1 MDFDELW
8 NALLHSQYSKILQ
21 KGAFQDN
28 PVKQRF
34 LRRKKAD
41 KGHLPARL
49 SFGSKEEYIAT
60 LSVEA
65 RITQEYEEREQRQ
78 SFRCSAIVE
87 QMIFKGKNINVASL
101 TNVPSKNH
109 EAIRPGNKAMVRYKQ
124 PVAEHSRRGQWELR
138 IIESPP
144 SSEPRTLLGLLE
156 SPRTTDGQH
165 YIASARFPESE
176 QVEFSVDMA
185 PRHSQYVSIFQAQQI
200 LAAASSSSVKN
211 SRTRPKKRT
220 QMGHLQTPSQQGLV
234 EG

>member
-21 KGAFQDN
+21 NGAFQDN
-28 PVKQRF
+28 SVKQRF

-41 KGHLPARL
+41 KDHLPAKL

-78 SFRCSAIVE
+78 SFRCSATVE
-87 QMIFKGKNINVASL
+87 QMMCKGKNINVVSL

-109 EAIRPGNKAMVRYKQ
+109 DAIRPGDKAMVRYKQ
-124 PVAEHSRRGQWELR
+124 PAAEHFRRGQWELR

-156 SPRTTDGQH
+156 SPRTSSPSKDPVRMMTP
-165 YIASARFPESE
+165 AK
-176 QVEFSVDMA
+176 
-185 PRHSQYVSIFQAQQI
+185 
-200 LAAASSSSVKN
+200 SSSRN
-211 SRTRPKKRT
+211 SANTSLSLTLDSGFECRRKHPF
-220 QMGHLQTPSQQGLV
+220 QQ
-234 EG
+234 